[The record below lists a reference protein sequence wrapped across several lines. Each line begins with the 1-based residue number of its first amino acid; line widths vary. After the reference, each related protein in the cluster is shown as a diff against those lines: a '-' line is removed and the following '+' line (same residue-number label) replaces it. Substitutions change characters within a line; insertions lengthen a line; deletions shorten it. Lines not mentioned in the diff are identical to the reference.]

1 MFNVRCGPGAA
12 KLPPYITKIH
22 MDFCAS
28 LLGGHQGARVFWR
41 ENLPRLK
48 YHNPQIPMLVNRHD
62 ENSKDSALSIFMR
75 TTPTPPVTVDA
86 SSNITVTP
94 SASTDASSSTTVDPS
109 ATVDASSSP
118 IKEKLFYSSRHNMCP
133 LPSPAPNERVVQIKM
148 KDVHSTEILKRF
160 IDESGA
166 KEIKSTDMDNKEKTY
181 FEELARQRAMS
192 LEAVKRRKATKAKE
206 RAFLRQARKAG
217 GPKEAA

>member
-12 KLPPYITKIH
+12 KLPMNITKIH

-28 LLGGHQGARVFWR
+28 LIGGHQGAKKFWR

-75 TTPTPPVTVDA
+75 TTANPPVTVDA
-86 SSNITVTP
+86 PSSTTVNP
-94 SASTDASSSTTVDPS
+94 SATADASSSTSED
-109 ATVDASSSP
+109 
-118 IKEKLFYSSRHNMCP
+118 KLFYSSRHNMCP
-133 LPSPAPNERVVQIKM
+133 LPSPAPNERIVQIQM
-148 KDVHSTEILKRF
+148 KNVHSTEILKRF
-160 IDESGA
+160 VDESGA
-166 KEIKSTDMDNKEKTY
+166 KEIKLTDMDSKEQVY
-181 FEELARQRAMS
+181 FDELAKQRVMS
-192 LEAVKRRKATKAKE
+192 LEAFKRRKANKAKE